1 MTNNLKMHWLSLRKH
16 WVIIDIMKY
25 ITAYKN
31 LFFSCVCCIFL
42 LLFSCSLKAQPLP
55 QKEPVLTRILFVFD
69 ASQSMLGKWQSG
81 AKIDIAKKLMV
92 QILDSLSHIK
102 NLEVALRVY
111 GHQKPYP
118 PRDCDDSKLEVAF
131 SKNNYDKIKA
141 KLKSIVPRGTTPI
154 AHSITLSAKDFPD
167 TKARNVL
174 ILITDG
180 IEECG
185 GDPCAASLELQKK
198 GVVLKPFV
206 IGMGID
212 EKFMKTF
219 DCIGDYYEATNESSF
234 RKILNV
240 VISQALNPTTAQV
253 NLLDAY
259 GRATETNVNMSFYN
273 RVSGGLKYNFVHTF
287 NDKGLPDTLKIDPLI
302 TYKITVHTIPP
313 VEKDSV
319 KLTAGKHTIIAINTP
334 QGDLFPKFEQA
345 TEYRKLLC
353 IVRKAGDPNTLNVQE
368 FNSKQKYIV
377 GKYDLE
383 ILCLP
388 RIKLKDVDI
397 TQSHTTTIQI
407 SQPGVMTFLSNS
419 VGFGSVYLEDEKG
432 LSLVDNLSESLTQ
445 ETLVLQPGN
454 YRVVFRPKNS
464 KLSLYTVDKPFKIVS
479 GVSSS
484 ISLH

>member
-1 MTNNLKMHWLSLRKH
+1 MLWDNLRKL
-16 WVIIDIMKY
+16 WVIIEQMKY
-25 ITAYKN
+25 SASYKCIFVFCMMCA
-31 LFFSCVCCIFL
+31 FFSF
-42 LLFSCSLKAQPLP
+42 FSSPLIAQQIP
-55 QKEPVLTRILFVFD
+55 QKEPVITRILFVFD

-81 AKIDIAKKLMV
+81 AKIDVAKKLMT
-92 QILDSLSHIK
+92 QIVDSLSHIK

-111 GHQKPYP
+111 GHQKHYP
-118 PRDCDDSKLEVAF
+118 PRDCDDSRLEVPF
-131 SKNNYDKIKA
+131 TKNNFDKIKA
-141 KLKSIVPRGTTPI
+141 KIRSLVPKGTTPI

-167 TKARNVL
+167 TKARNVI

-219 DCIGDYYEATNESSF
+219 DCIGDYYEASNESSF

-273 RVSGGLKYNFVHTF
+273 RVSESLKYNFVHTF
-287 NDKGLPDTLKIDPLI
+287 NDKGVPDTLKIDPLI
-302 TYKITVHTIPP
+302 NYKITVHTIPP
-313 VEKDSV
+313 VVKDSV
-319 KLTAGKHTIIAINTP
+319 KLTAGKHTIIAISTP
-334 QGDLFPKFEQA
+334 QGDLFPKSDLA

-368 FNSKQKYIV
+368 FNNKQKYLV

-397 TQSHTTTIQI
+397 SQSHTTTIQI
-407 SQPGVMTFLSNS
+407 PQPGVMAFLSNS
-419 VGFGSVYLEDEKG
+419 NGYGSVYLEDEKG
-432 LSLVDNLSESLTQ
+432 LTLVDNLNESLTQ
-445 ETLVLQPGN
+445 QSLVLQPGN
-454 YRVVFRPKNS
+454 YRVVFRPKSS
-464 KLSLYTVDKPFKIVS
+464 KLSLYTIDKPFRIVS

-484 ISLH
+484 ISLY

>member
-1 MTNNLKMHWLSLRKH
+1 
-16 WVIIDIMKY
+16 MKFVQ
-25 ITAYKN
+25 AYRN
-31 LFFSCVCCIFL
+31 IFVFCFVCALFFG
-42 LLFSCSLKAQPLP
+42 FSASSIAQQIPV
-55 QKEPVLTRILFVFD
+55 KEPVLTRILFVFD

-81 AKIDIAKKLMV
+81 AKIDVAKKLMT
-92 QILDSLSHIK
+92 QMLDSLSKIN

-118 PRDCDDSKLEVAF
+118 PKDCDDSKLEVPF
-131 SKNNYDKIKA
+131 SKNNYVKIKA
-141 KLKSIVPRGTTPI
+141 KLKSLVPRGTTPI
-154 AHSITLSAKDFPD
+154 AQSITQCAKDFPD

-185 GDPCAASLELQKK
+185 GDPCAASLALQKK

-219 DCIGDYYEATNESSF
+219 DCIGDYYEASNEESF

-253 NLLDAY
+253 NLLDMY

-273 RVSGGLKYNFVHTF
+273 RVSEGLKYNFVHTF
-287 NDKGLPDTLKIDPLI
+287 NDKGVPDTLKIDPLI
-302 TYKITVHTIPP
+302 QYKIKVHTIPP
-313 VEKDSV
+313 VEKDSI
-319 KLTAGKHTIIAINTP
+319 KLTAGKHTIIAIPTP
-334 QGDLFPKFEQA
+334 QGDLFPKSEQA
-345 TEYRKLLC
+345 SENRKLLC

-368 FNSKQKYIV
+368 FNTKQKYLV
-377 GKYDLE
+377 GTYDLE

-388 RIKLKDVDI
+388 RIKIKDVEI
-397 TQSHTTTIQI
+397 SQSHTTTIQI
-407 SQPGVMTFLSNS
+407 PQPGVITFLSNS
-419 VGFGSVYLEDEKG
+419 VGYGSVYLEDENG
-432 LSLVDNLSESLTQ
+432 LTLLDNLNEGLTQ

-464 KLSLYTVDKPFKIVS
+464 KLSLYTIDKTFKIIS

-484 ISLH
+484 INLY